1 MKHQITPFQFGSIT
15 VRVVT
20 DESGNPLFVGKDV
33 CEALGYVR
41 SSDALQQHCKGA
53 AIYRPLQTEGGRQS
67 LRVLEEGDMFRLVVN
82 STLPSA
88 QAFER
93 LVFDEILPAIRKTGG
108 YTAPAAK
115 AKAQTLN
122 GAAAAF
128 KSMHSIAKLI
138 GLEGNQAVLCA
149 NNAVFKHEGVNC
161 LELLGQ
167 TALTAEDQRGRTYTA
182 TQIGNCFLGLSG
194 GCGAKVNKMLEQ
206 SGVMKR
212 GEGNRPEPTEV
223 GIKHGEWADTGK
235 HHGGSPVKEW
245 RWFDTVIPFVQRSAA

>member
-1 MKHQITPFQFGSIT
+1 M
-15 VRVVT
+15 
-20 DESGNPLFVGKDV
+20 L
-33 CEALGYVR
+33 
-41 SSDALQQHCKGA
+41 
-53 AIYRPLQTEGGRQS
+53 
-67 LRVLEEGDMFRLVVN
+67 RLVVN
-82 STLPSA
+82 SALPSA

-93 LVFDEILPAIRKTGG
+93 LVFDEILPSIRKTGS